1 MTPVIA
7 NTNKDSK
14 FSEVNKKITKSKK
27 PSQKLSSDGEWKGWR
42 TNYWEVP
49 LKTELQYVRN
59 GHTVLRNV
67 LNPSILNNIRHDI
80 IDYVH
85 MKSLDA
91 WKQKVEVSTSSTK
104 EADSCETI
112 EDCKKKL
119 TQMGILSLPFL
130 QYFNVWESI
139 PSVKELVTSPYLGRI
154 AAQLMDVKSVRLYQD
169 SVFHKRVEDGPT
181 PWHSDARMAPFD
193 TSNMITFW
201 IPLQHIPSPKNG
213 GTGLIFVDKSHSDFA
228 LPYWN
233 EYDSDE
239 YSRLDLRYGTT
250 TTNNNGDEQSGESHH
265 MPLNVGDIT
274 VHAGWTLHCANGNSD
289 CIGLKQNEDRIALAV
304 SFVDTNAE
312 IRAEVQSNFHR
323 KDHYNTDLG
332 DNEDQW
338 SFKAWVND
346 VEARSYFEHD
356 LVPIIWPPMD

>member
-1 MTPVIA
+1 MT
-7 NTNKDSK
+7 NHNKDSNL
-14 FSEVNKKITKSKK
+14 SEVQKRTSSTNT
-27 PSQKLSSDGEWKGWR
+27 SQKLSTSELRDWR
-42 TNYWEVP
+42 TNFWDIP

-67 LNPSILNNIRHDI
+67 ISPSLLTNIRHDI

-85 MKSLDA
+85 EKSLDA
-91 WKQKVEVSTSSTK
+91 WKQKVEVSSSSAK
-104 EADSCETI
+104 EADSCDTI
-112 EDCKKKL
+112 EDCQKKL
-119 TQMGILSLPFL
+119 KQMGIFSLPFL

-139 PSVKELVTSPYLGRI
+139 PSVRELVTSPLLGKI

-169 SVFHKRVEDGPT
+169 SVFHKRVQDGPT

-201 IPLQHIPSPKNG
+201 IPLQHIPTPQNG
-213 GTGLIFVDKSHSDFA
+213 GTGLFFVDKSHSDFA

-250 TTNNNGDEQSGESHH
+250 AGEQRESHH
-265 MPLNVGDIT
+265 MPLNIGDIT

-289 CIGLKQNEDRIALAV
+289 YSGPNQNEDRIALAI
-304 SFVDTNAE
+304 SFVDTNAQ
-312 IRAEVQSNFHR
+312 IRAEVQSNSHG

-338 SFKAWVND
+338 SFKSWVND
-346 VEARSYFEHD
+346 VEARAYFEHD
-356 LVPIIWPPMD
+356 LVPIIWPPID